1 MPPGSFIPGV
11 VFMSPAKPKP
21 KTAPSTGLNL
31 KAPSDDGNNEYEN
44 IPKLPM
50 VSGPGSSHVIEKNGR
65 GEYENNNDENDDDN
79 ENGEKE
85 KEREEKEEEEEIK
98 YECKFADPKFWEKN
112 LYLICSNNNSND
124 LDLCLMNK
132 CPINYIM
139 KDHDNETPL
148 LIGCRLGLVDIVATC
163 LDKNADLQPIL
174 NGKCALLVF
183 L

>member
-1 MPPGSFIPGV
+1 MTMAPGSFIPGV
-11 VFMSPAKPKP
+11 VFMAPSPSKPKP
-21 KTAPSTGLNL
+21 KSVLMSP
-31 KAPSDDGNNEYEN
+31 DDDENDNSN

-50 VSGPGSSHVIEKNGR
+50 VSGPGSSHVLEKEDQYDNNEDEDEDNKDGEKIEK
-65 GEYENNNDENDDDN
+65 
-79 ENGEKE
+79 
-85 KEREEKEEEEEIK
+85 EII
-98 YECKFADPKFWEKN
+98 YECKYADPKFWEKN

-139 KDHDNETPL
+139 KDNDNETPL
-148 LIGCRLGLVDIVATC
+148 LIGCRLGLVDIVNTC

-183 L
+183 II